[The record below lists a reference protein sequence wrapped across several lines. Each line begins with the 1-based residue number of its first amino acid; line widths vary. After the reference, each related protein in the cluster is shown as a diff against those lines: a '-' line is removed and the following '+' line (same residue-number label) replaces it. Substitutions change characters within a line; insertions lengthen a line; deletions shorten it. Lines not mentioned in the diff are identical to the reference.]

1 MAIRKLPPLLISQ
14 IAAGEVVERP
24 ASVVKELIENSL
36 DAGATRIEIAI
47 EEGGHRLMRVGDN
60 GRGITPEELHLAVAP
75 HATSKLDQPEMLAKI
90 ATLGFRGEALASV
103 ASVSRL
109 RITSRPTR
117 DGTAA
122 ESGATL
128 EAAGPDVTQPTPA
141 ACAPGTTIEVRDLFF
156 NTPARRK
163 FLRAASTEFGH
174 IAQAVTRI
182 AMAHPS
188 VAFKLT
194 HGSRTAIDMP
204 PGQSPRRRCIELLG
218 PEMDDAMLEFEAT
231 AAPDAADDNPTAA
244 PTKLWGLAGIPAVA
258 RATSKFQYLFMNGR
272 AIRDRNIAHAIKEAY
287 RGLMP
292 PNKQPVAVVVIETDP
307 SAVDVNV
314 HPAKTEV
321 RFRNAVSM
329 HGLVLSAMRQRLL
342 GSDLTPSATLGD
354 TSFNDRTHPS
364 TRGTPQRPATPPG
377 RTPFTP
383 AHVTTG
389 ASPSPEPKILI
400 DDLNRTAPV
409 PKGFDLDRVRQALTD
424 PRVDEHAAGHATPT
438 PASAPGSTPDNPAPA
453 RDTTTPSSPRR
464 DILQVHDAYLVT
476 QDEQGLIIID
486 QHALHERVMF
496 EQLRKRVLGTDNAG
510 ASKNLES
517 QRLLTPAIIKTT
529 PSRVALLDPLAPL
542 TQRIGIEADPI
553 GPDAVA
559 IHAFPSFL
567 FDRNVDPIEFFEELL
582 DRVEEG
588 DIQLPATQATDQDQP
603 ARVPHFDSNA
613 AKCVP
618 VTTPA
623 HLAAARPRCGTPDN
637 APDLNANH
645 VEEAVLHKVLDMM
658 SCKAAVKAGDHM
670 TSEEM
675 AALLAQREEIE
686 RSSSC
691 PHGRP
696 TTIRLTLRDMA
707 KQFKRT

>member
-47 EEGGHRLMRVGDN
+47 EEGGHRLMRIGDN
-60 GRGITPEELHLAVAP
+60 GQGIAPEELHLAVAP
-75 HATSKLDQPEMLAKI
+75 HATSKLDDPDMLAKI

-109 RITSRPTR
+109 RVTSRPTR

-122 ESGATL
+122 EAGATL

-182 AMAHPS
+182 AMAHPN

-194 HGSRTAIDMP
+194 HGSRTAIDTP
-204 PGQSPRRRCIELLG
+204 AGQSQRRRCIELLG
-218 PEMDDAMLEFEAT
+218 NELDEAMLEFEAT
-231 AAPDAADDNPTAA
+231 AAPDATDDNPAVA
-244 PTKLWGLAGIPAVA
+244 PTKLWGLAGIPAIA
-258 RATSKFQYLFMNGR
+258 RATSKFQYLFLNGR
-272 AIRDRNIAHAIKEAY
+272 AIRDRSLSHAIKEAY

-292 PNKQPVAVVVIETDP
+292 PNKHPVAVVVIQTDP

-321 RFRNAVSM
+321 RFRSAVSM

-342 GSDLTPSATLGD
+342 GSDLTPSATLHD
-354 TSFNDRTHPS
+354 TPFRDSSSSEPTHAS
-364 TRGTPQRPATPPG
+364 TRSTPQPSATGPG
-377 RTPFTP
+377 RTPPTP
-383 AHVTTG
+383 VRVPA
-389 ASPSPEPKILI
+389 AESPLLEPKILM
-400 DDLNRTAPV
+400 DDWKRTAPV
-409 PKGFDLDRVRQALTD
+409 PKGFDLDRVKQALTD
-424 PRVDEHAAGHATPT
+424 PRVDDHAAGHSTPIST
-438 PASAPGSTPDNPAPA
+438 DVPAPASA
-453 RDTTTPSSPRR
+453 RDTTTAPVQR

-496 EQLRKRVLGTDNAG
+496 EHLRKRVLGTDDTNTL
-510 ASKNLES
+510 KNLES
-517 QRLLTPAIIKTT
+517 QRLLTPVIIKTT
-529 PSRVALLDPLAPL
+529 PGRAAMLEPLKPL
-542 TQRIGIEADPI
+542 TRRIGIEADPI

-588 DIQLPATQATDQDQP
+588 DIQLPASQTSDPNPP
-603 ARVPHFDSNA
+603 ADP
-613 AKCVP
+613 
-618 VTTPA
+618 
-623 HLAAARPRCGTPDN
+623 
-637 APDLNANH
+637 NANH

-670 TSEEM
+670 TPQEM

-707 KQFKRT
+707 KQFKRI